1 MSQNY
6 CQSSSLLKIP
16 ADKLDWAKEIAAK
29 VNEEIQNDE
38 DYVGCRVEILKDESG
53 AWIYD
58 EENFNPDHACEFAQ
72 RIIEELKID
81 EPFAFSWS
89 YSSSKMRFDE
99 FGGGACVIKRGFE
112 PYFVD
117 ANQQVTQHLENGG
130 MIPLD
135 R

>member
-16 ADKLDWAKEIAAK
+16 ADKLDQAKEIAAR

-38 DYVGCRVEILKDESG
+38 DYVGCCVEILRDESG
-53 AWIYD
+53 VWIYD
-58 EENFNPDHACEFAQ
+58 EENFDPNHACEFAQ
-72 RIIEELKID
+72 KIIEGLGIN
-81 EPFAFSWS
+81 EPFVFSWS

-99 FGGGACVIKRGFE
+99 FGGGACIIKRGFE
-112 PYFVD
+112 PYFID
-117 ANQQVTQHLENGG
+117 ARQQAEEHLKNGG

-135 R
+135 K